1 MYIDDCVDN
10 IIFLIRMDDTVTL
23 HKHINEVFFFPLQAG
38 LFPVT
43 LGAVTSNGT
52 PGPQGSAPRQ
62 ATSSQVLT
70 VIEVDT
76 NGKFPWTV
84 PCLPVLVIDW
94 TKGKVSC
101 GGHVKEVLF
110 QSSDPRLRL
119 LSTPFEITAS
129 STCIITIDNTQYTVI
144 WEWECFD
151 YNSEQSTS
159 SANSSSGDENLV
171 ENVCQLDI
179 DDEEEEDEE
188 EFVVHTLPF
197 KVMGVVY
204 KTERQNHLKAA
215 CMKMQ
220 DDPNFVVKAM
230 IEPDPDNDFDAN
242 AIRVLIDYGTGF
254 KHVGFIAEE
263 LTKYVHRVL
272 NSRRLQSASV
282 YQIKFR
288 TQWAKLGYYMTL
300 FLSCKGEWPPQ
311 VVQASSRV
319 Q

>member
-1 MYIDDCVDN
+1 M
-10 IIFLIRMDDTVTL
+10 
-23 HKHINEVFFFPLQAG
+23 
-38 LFPVT
+38 
-43 LGAVTSNGT
+43 
-52 PGPQGSAPRQ
+52 
-62 ATSSQVLT
+62 
-70 VIEVDT
+70 DT
-76 NGKFPWTV
+76 NEKFPWTV
-84 PCLPVLVIDW
+84 PCLPVLFIDW

-101 GGHVKEVLF
+101 GGHIKEVLF

-129 STCIITIDNTQYTVI
+129 STCIITIDNTQYTLI
-144 WEWECFD
+144 WEWDCFD

-159 SANSSSGDENLV
+159 SANSSYGDENLV
-171 ENVCQLDI
+171 KNVCPLDI
-179 DDEEEEDEE
+179 DDEEEEEEE

>member
-1 MYIDDCVDN
+1 M
-10 IIFLIRMDDTVTL
+10 
-23 HKHINEVFFFPLQAG
+23 
-38 LFPVT
+38 
-43 LGAVTSNGT
+43 TSNGT

-62 ATSSQVLT
+62 ASSSQVLT

-144 WEWECFD
+144 WEWDCFD

-179 DDEEEEDEE
+179 DDEEEEEEE

-220 DDPNFVVKAM
+220 DDPNFVIKAM

-242 AIRVLIDYGTGF
+242 AIRVLIDYGPGF

-282 YQIKFR
+282 YQIKFP

>member
-1 MYIDDCVDN
+1 MYMYIDDCVDN

-129 STCIITIDNTQYTVI
+129 STCIISIDNTQYTVI
-144 WEWECFD
+144 WE
-151 YNSEQSTS
+151 
-159 SANSSSGDENLV
+159 
-171 ENVCQLDI
+171 
-179 DDEEEEDEE
+179 
-188 EFVVHTLPF
+188 
-197 KVMGVVY
+197 
-204 KTERQNHLKAA
+204 
-215 CMKMQ
+215 
-220 DDPNFVVKAM
+220 
-230 IEPDPDNDFDAN
+230 
-242 AIRVLIDYGTGF
+242 
-254 KHVGFIAEE
+254 
-263 LTKYVHRVL
+263 
-272 NSRRLQSASV
+272 
-282 YQIKFR
+282 
-288 TQWAKLGYYMTL
+288 
-300 FLSCKGEWPPQ
+300 
-311 VVQASSRV
+311 
-319 Q
+319 